1 MLITKEKFTMKK
13 VVSVL
18 LTQVMLTIAFAD
30 NPIIQNYYSADP
42 APMAYNDRV
51 YLFTS
56 HDEDVTE
63 SNFFTMRNWMC
74 YSSADMVNWTD
85 HGIVASLKDFKWLGT
100 LNNGAWAPQCV
111 ERAGKFYMYVP
122 IQGKGIGVLVS
133 DKPTGPFTDP
143 IGKALV
149 NKNGYDDI
157 DPTAFVDSDGQAYLY
172 WGNPKLWYVKLNE
185 NMTSYSGNVVEVS
198 LTEAS
203 FGKRTPADTKRPTSY
218 EEGPFFYKRENLY
231 YMVFAGGPVS
241 EHIGHSTST
250 GPTGPWTYRGVIMP
264 SSINKA
270 AFTNHPGVCDFKG
283 NSYFFYH
290 NQGLTGGGGYK
301 RSVCVEQFT
310 YKSDGSIPQ
319 IASTTSGPSQ
329 VGALNP
335 YDTVQAETIC
345 LGQGVETQTCNEGGM
360 CVTGI
365 ENGDYIKVKGVDFG
379 TDGAVSFEARVASG
393 SSGGKIELRLGSS
406 SGTLLGTC
414 DVGSTGSAQTWS
426 TKSCTV
432 TNAKGKN
439 DLYLKFTGSG
449 TSMFNFNW
457 WRFKSDKVGTVAET
471 NRTVFNSLK
480 ISANR
485 QELTVSTGSLQLSN
499 QTMTVDL
506 YNMSGRLIMSKTTKI
521 QSELKM
527 NTGLVQP
534 GMYLVKISTAETSL
548 THAVNIQ

>member
-1 MLITKEKFTMKK
+1 MKK
-13 VVSVL
+13 VVTVL

-30 NPIIQNYYSADP
+30 NPVIQNYYSADP
-42 APMAYNDRV
+42 APMVYNDRV

-111 ERAGKFYMYVP
+111 ERSGKFYLYVP

-172 WGNPKLWYVKLNE
+172 WGNPKLWYVKLNTD
-185 NMTSYSGNVVEVS
+185 MTSYSGNVVEVS
-198 LTEAS
+198 MTEAG
-203 FGKRTPADTKRPTSY
+203 FGKRTPADAKRPTSY
-218 EEGPFFYKRENLY
+218 EEGPWFYKRDNLY
-231 YMVFAGGPVS
+231 YVVFAGGPVS
-241 EHIGHSTST
+241 EHLGHSTSS
-250 GPTGPWTYRGVIMP
+250 GPTGPWTYRGAIMP
-264 SSINKA
+264 STITKA
-270 AFTNHPGVCDFKG
+270 SFTNHPGVCDFKG
-283 NSYFFYH
+283 NSYLFYH
-290 NQGLTGGGGYK
+290 NQSLSNDGYK
-301 RSVCVEQFT
+301 RSVCVDQFT

-319 IASTTSGPSQ
+319 IASTTSGPAQ
-329 VGALNP
+329 VGVLNP

-345 LGQGVETQTCNEGGM
+345 LGQGVETQTCNEGGIN
-360 CVTGI
+360 VTNI

-393 SSGGKIELRLGSS
+393 TSGGKIELRLGSS
-406 SGTLLGTC
+406 SGTLIGTC
-414 DVGSTGSAQTWS
+414 DVGSTGGAQTWS
-426 TKSCTV
+426 TKTCTI

-457 WRFKSDKVGTVAET
+457 WRFKSDKVGINADIS
-471 NRTVFNSLK
+471 RSGLNSLK
-480 ISANR
+480 ISADKKV
-485 QELTVSTGSLQLSN
+485 LSVVFGSLPAAN
-499 QTMTVDL
+499 QSMTVDL
-506 YNMSGRLIMSKTTKI
+506 YSMSGRLIMSKTTDI
-521 QSELKM
+521 QSELKIDASF
-527 NTGLVQP
+527 VQP
-534 GMYLVKISTAETSL
+534 GMYLVKVSAVKSAL
-548 THAVNIQ
+548 THTVNIQ

>member
-1 MLITKEKFTMKK
+1 MKK
-13 VVSVL
+13 IVTVLFTQFILSV
-18 LTQVMLTIAFAD
+18 AFAD
-30 NPIIQNYYSADP
+30 NPVIQNYYSADP
-42 APMAYNDRV
+42 APMVYNDRV

-63 SNFFTMRNWMC
+63 SGFFTMRNWMC
-74 YSSADMVNWTD
+74 YSSSDMVNWTD

-111 ERAGKFYMYVP
+111 HRAGKFYLYVP

-185 NMTSYSGNVVEVS
+185 DMISYSGNVVEVS
-198 LTEAS
+198 MTVAG
-203 FGKRTPADTKRPTSY
+203 FGQRTPADTKRPTSY
-218 EEGPFFYKRENLY
+218 EEGPWFYKRENIY

-250 GPTGPWTYRGVIMP
+250 GPTGPWTYRGVVMP
-264 SSINKA
+264 STISKA

-319 IASTTSGPSQ
+319 ISSTTNGPNQ
-329 VGALNP
+329 VGSLNP
-335 YDTVQAETIC
+335 YDTVQAETVC
-345 LGQGVETQTCNEGGM
+345 LGQGVETQTCNEGGI
-360 CVTGI
+360 CVTSI

-379 TDGAVSFEARVASG
+379 TEGAVSFDARVATGNSG
-393 SSGGKIELRLGSS
+393 AKIELHLGSAT
-406 SGTLLGTC
+406 GTLIGTC
-414 DVGSTGSAQTWS
+414 DVGTTGGAQTWS

-457 WRFKSDKVGTVAET
+457 WKFKSDKVGTIADIS
-471 NRTVFNSLK
+471 RAVFNSLK
-480 ISANR
+480 ISANK
-485 QELTVSTGSLQLSN
+485 QVISVSSGSLPVSIQKI
-499 QTMTVDL
+499 TVDL
-506 YNMSGRLIMSKTTKI
+506 YTMSGRLIMSKTAEI
-521 QSELKM
+521 QSEL
-527 NTGLVQP
+527 TLDPGLVQS
-534 GMYLVKISTAETSL
+534 GMYLVKVSIANKSV
-548 THAVNIQ
+548 THSVNIQ

>member
-1 MLITKEKFTMKK
+1 MKK
-13 VVSVL
+13 VVTVL
-18 LTQVMLTIAFAD
+18 LTQIMLTIAFAD
-30 NPIIQNYYSADP
+30 NPVIQNYYSADP
-42 APMAYNDRV
+42 APMVYKDRV

-85 HGIVASLKDFKWLGT
+85 HGIVASLKDFKWIGT

-111 ERAGKFYMYVP
+111 ERGGKFYLYVP
-122 IQGKGIGVLVS
+122 IQGKGIGVLVA

-185 NMTSYSGNVVEVS
+185 NMISYSGNVVEVS
-198 LTEAS
+198 LNEAG
-203 FGKRTPADTKRPTSY
+203 FGKRSAYDAKRPTSY
-218 EEGPFFYKRENLY
+218 EEGPFFYKRGNLY

-241 EHIGHSTST
+241 EHIGHSTSS

-264 SSINKA
+264 SSFSKA

-290 NQGLTGGGGYK
+290 NQGLPGGSGYK

-310 YKSDGSIPQ
+310 YKSDGAIPQ
-319 IASTTSGPSQ
+319 IASTTSGPAQ
-329 VGALNP
+329 VGSLNP

-360 CVTGI
+360 NVTSI
-365 ENGDYIKVKGVDFG
+365 ESGDYIKVKGVDFG

-393 SSGGKIELRLGSS
+393 SNGGKIELRLGSS
-406 SGTLLGTC
+406 SGTLIGTC
-414 DVGSTGSAQTWS
+414 DVGSTGGAQTWT
-426 TKSCTV
+426 TKTCTV

-449 TSMFNFNW
+449 TSLFNFNW
-457 WRFKSDKVGTVAET
+457 WRFKSDKVGTIAEI
-471 NRTVFNSLK
+471 NRAACNSVKITTDKKVFS
-480 ISANR
+480 
-485 QELTVSTGSLQLSN
+485 VSFGSLPFSN
-499 QTMTVDL
+499 KIMTVDV
-506 YNMSGRLIMSKTTKI
+506 YNMSGRLIMSKATMF
-521 QSELKM
+521 QSDMKLNSEM
-527 NTGLVQP
+527 VQA
-534 GMYLVKISTAETSL
+534 GMYIVKVSYDKFSITQT
-548 THAVNIQ
+548 VNIQ